1 MRTILNT
8 EAIPQNI
15 AKNATSRI
23 MRTLLLVSLLSPLF
37 GRSQVGIGTT
47 TPNASAKLE
56 VQSETQ
62 GFLPPR
68 MTATQRANIAAP
80 VAGLMVYQTDGTT
93 GLYIHN
99 GTAWIYVI
107 NSNDGT
113 LPVASGGT
121 GATSAANAIANLGVI
136 ASAEKGAING
146 VATLGSN
153 GKIPSA
159 QIPAVSFQ
167 SANVVATEAA
177 MLALSSA
184 VAGSIAIRTDN
195 NKNYVLS
202 ATPPS
207 TLSNWIELATP
218 TSVTSV
224 NGNSGPSV
232 TLTPTHLGATTIGD
246 NLFTLANPGAIS
258 FPRFNANNTVSALSA
273 SDFRTA
279 IGAGTSSTSGTVT
292 SVGLSL
298 PDVLTVSGSPVTSSG
313 TLSASLA
320 NQNANRVF
328 AGPASGS
335 AAAPTFRSLV
345 AADIPTLNQNTTGTA
360 SNVTGTVA
368 VANGGTG
375 TTTGSIT
382 GSGSL
387 TFTAGGTNQD
397 ITLAPSGTGKIVL
410 NNNVG
415 IGTSTPT
422 SRLNLVGGGIKIH
435 NGFSNSATRPALTGE
450 SIGNY
455 EIRGVGSITGT
466 TQIDGGDDGFLR
478 LSAGGGTNPTLT
490 QSSIDISGISPT
502 NADMDRNIVMR
513 TAGVERLRIVST
525 GLVGIGTA
533 TPSYRLDVQGGDINA
548 SGSVR
553 AGGVVLTS
561 DARLKD
567 VIQSWDND
575 DQIDLIQFRW
585 KNNADDREHYG
596 YLAQEVQKVLPDA
609 VHTDSKGTMSV
620 NYDEVQSYKIA
631 MQEHRIKDLE
641 QMVGQKQIKIEYLEK
656 MIDIAKEE
664 LNIDIKKNSNTPP
677 SNGSVKT
684 KGN

>member
-1 MRTILNT
+1 
-8 EAIPQNI
+8 
-15 AKNATSRI
+15 
-23 MRTLLLVSLLSPLF
+23 
-37 GRSQVGIGTT
+37 
-47 TPNASAKLE
+47 
-56 VQSETQ
+56 
-62 GFLPPR
+62 
-68 MTATQRANIAAP
+68 
-80 VAGLMVYQTDGTT
+80 MVYQTDGTT

-641 QMVGQKQIKIEYLEK
+641 QMVKNQQQTIQELQQSIERLHK
-656 MIDIAKEE
+656 MVKR
-664 LNIDIKKNSNTPP
+664 KKLSR
-677 SNGSVKT
+677 
-684 KGN
+684 

>member
-1 MRTILNT
+1 
-8 EAIPQNI
+8 
-15 AKNATSRI
+15 
-23 MRTLLLVSLLSPLF
+23 
-37 GRSQVGIGTT
+37 
-47 TPNASAKLE
+47 
-56 VQSETQ
+56 
-62 GFLPPR
+62 
-68 MTATQRANIAAP
+68 
-80 VAGLMVYQTDGTT
+80 MVYQTDGTT
-93 GLYIHN
+93 GLYVHN
-99 GTAWIYVI
+99 GTTWIYVI
-107 NSNDGT
+107 NSTDGT

-136 ASAEKGAING
+136 SSAEKGANNG

-258 FPRFNANNTVSALSA
+258 FPRLNANNTVSALSA

-279 IGAGTSSTSGTVT
+279 IGAGTSSTIGTVT

-320 NQNANRVF
+320 NQNANLVF
-328 AGPASGS
+328 AGPGSGS

-387 TFTAGGTNQD
+387 TFTAGGTNQS
-397 ITLAPSGTGKIVL
+397 ITLAPSGTGNIIL
-410 NNNVG
+410 NRNVG

-435 NGFSNSATRPALTGE
+435 NGFSNGAARPALTGAN
-450 SIGNY
+450 IGNF

-466 TQIDGGDDGFLR
+466 TQEDGGDDGFLR
-478 LSAGGGTNPTLT
+478 LSAGGGTNSIT
-490 QSSIDISGISPT
+490 QSSIDLSGFSPS
-502 NADMDRNIVMR
+502 NADMDKTIVMR
-513 TAGVERLRIVST
+513 TGGAERLRINNL
-525 GLVGIGTA
+525 GRVGIGTA
-533 TPSYRLDVQGGDINA
+533 NPSYLLDVQGGDINA

-575 DQIDLIQFRW
+575 DKIDLVQFRW
-585 KNNADDREHYG
+585 KNNTDDREHYG

-631 MQEHRIKDLE
+631 MQEHRIRDLE
-641 QMVGQKQIKIEYLEK
+641 QMVKNQQQTIQELQQSIERLHK
-656 MIDIAKEE
+656 MVKR
-664 LNIDIKKNSNTPP
+664 KKF
-677 SNGSVKT
+677 GR
-684 KGN
+684 

>member
-1 MRTILNT
+1 
-8 EAIPQNI
+8 
-15 AKNATSRI
+15 
-23 MRTLLLVSLLSPLF
+23 
-37 GRSQVGIGTT
+37 
-47 TPNASAKLE
+47 
-56 VQSETQ
+56 
-62 GFLPPR
+62 
-68 MTATQRANIAAP
+68 
-80 VAGLMVYQTDGTT
+80 VAGLMVYQTDGTA
-93 GLYIHN
+93 GLYYHN

-107 NSNDGT
+107 NSTDGT

-136 ASAEKGAING
+136 ASAEKGANNG

-153 GKIPSA
+153 GKIPST

-167 SANVVATEAA
+167 SANVVASEAA

-184 VAGSIAIRTDN
+184 VVGSIAIRSDN

-207 TLSNWIELATP
+207 TLTNWIELATP

-279 IGAGTSSTSGTVT
+279 IGAGTSNTSGTVT

-298 PDVLTVSGSPVTSSG
+298 PNVLTVSGSPVTSSG

-320 NQNANRVF
+320 NQNANLVF

-345 AADIPTLNQNTTGTA
+345 ASDIPTLNQNTTGTA

-415 IGTSTPT
+415 IGTATPT

-435 NGFSNSATRPALTGE
+435 NGFSNGATRPALTGAN
-450 SIGNY
+450 IGNF

-466 TQIDGGDDGFLR
+466 TQEDGGDDGFLR
-478 LSAGGGTNPTLT
+478 LSAGGGTNSIT
-490 QSSIDISGISPT
+490 QSSIDLSGFSPS
-502 NADMDRNIVMR
+502 NADMDKTIVMR
-513 TAGVERLRIVST
+513 TGGAERLRINNL
-525 GLVGIGTA
+525 GRVGIGTA
-533 TPSYRLDVQGGDINA
+533 NPSYLLDVQGGDINA

-575 DQIDLIQFRW
+575 DQIDLVQFRW
-585 KNNADDREHYG
+585 KNNTDDREHYG

-609 VHTDSKGTMSV
+609 VHTDSKGSMSV

-631 MQEHRIKDLE
+631 MQEHRIRDLE
-641 QMVGQKQIKIEYLEK
+641 QMVKNQQQTIQELQQSFERLHK
-656 MIDIAKEE
+656 MVKR
-664 LNIDIKKNSNTPP
+664 KKF
-677 SNGSVKT
+677 GR
-684 KGN
+684 